1 MRPPIALLLTLL
13 LFALPR
19 EALCDPPSLL
29 DRAVGAAPAARGIG
43 RLSVGAIGHDLLA
56 KADGAASLRSVA
68 QRVAADRRAPT
79 SEVYRALYFLLE
91 IGALELR

>member
-1 MRPPIALLLTLL
+1 
-13 LFALPR
+13 
-19 EALCDPPSLL
+19 
-29 DRAVGAAPAARGIG
+29 
-43 RLSVGAIGHDLLA
+43 
-56 KADGAASLRSVA
+56 VA